1 MEQGAPFEITKL
13 ELGLQ
18 IVNESLIFNLLNSTC
33 DPNRINEHNLEL
45 AKLLGRPSILIRWNI
60 VIVALVCVCLERE
73 QSPTITDQRDK
84 PYQSFHSLANDHGV
98 WTSLLV
104 GRNRS
109 IPNRECTAQQSN
121 KRLCVSW
128 SGC

>member
-45 AKLLGRPSILIRWNI
+45 AKLLGRPSILIR
-60 VIVALVCVCLERE
+60 
-73 QSPTITDQRDK
+73 
-84 PYQSFHSLANDHGV
+84 
-98 WTSLLV
+98 
-104 GRNRS
+104 
-109 IPNRECTAQQSN
+109 
-121 KRLCVSW
+121 
-128 SGC
+128 